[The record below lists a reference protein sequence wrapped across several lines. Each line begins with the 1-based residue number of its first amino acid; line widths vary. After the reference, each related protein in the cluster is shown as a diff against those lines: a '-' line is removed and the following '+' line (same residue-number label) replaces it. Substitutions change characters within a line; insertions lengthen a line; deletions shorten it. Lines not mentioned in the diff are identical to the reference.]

1 MDKELLIHLPVVA
14 AVARQRSFVGAAGAL
29 NMSPSAV
36 SHAVRA
42 VEDRLGEPLFAR
54 TTRSVSLTEIGTDFV
69 RRIDAA
75 LQDIDEAMQAV
86 TSARGDVRGVLRLNA
101 SRVAF
106 TMAVAPVLAALAR
119 SHPRLSVEVHTD
131 DALVD
136 IVAQGF
142 DAGVRLGEAVQ
153 HDMVAVRLT
162 PPFEAIVVASQAYLD
177 RRGRTSACAELA
189 RHDCIGY
196 RLLASGSLYEWE
208 LDERGRRVVVQ
219 AKGGAIVSDAT
230 AARELALAGVGIAY
244 LFEPLVR
251 RDLREGRLLR
261 ILPQASLRH
270 GGLFL
275 YFARRA
281 SMSAKLRA
289 FIDAAGEAS
298 ARPSEP
304 GTARRRK
311 AGS

>member
-1 MDKELLIHLPVVA
+1 MNKDLLIHLPVVA
-14 AVARQRSFVGAAGAL
+14 AVARHRSFVAAAGAL
-29 NMSPSAV
+29 NMSASAV

-42 VEDRLGEPLFAR
+42 VEDRLGEALFAR
-54 TTRSVSLTEIGTDFV
+54 TTRSVSLTEAGAEFV

-86 TSARGDVRGVLRLNA
+86 TAARWDVRGVLRLNA

-106 TMAVAPVLAALAR
+106 TMAVAPILAALAR

-153 HDMVAVRLT
+153 QDMVAVRLT
-162 PPFEAIVVASQAYLD
+162 PPFEAIVVASPAYLE
-177 RRGRTSACAELA
+177 RRGQPSACADLA
-189 RHDCIGY
+189 RHECIGY
-196 RLLASGSLYEWE
+196 RLLASGSLYDWE
-208 LDERGRRVVVQ
+208 LDERGRRVSVR
-219 AKGGAIVSDAT
+219 ARGGAIVSDAT

-244 LFEPLVR
+244 VFEPLVR
-251 RDLREGRLLR
+251 SDLQQGRLTR
-261 ILPQASLRH
+261 ILAQASLRH
-270 GGLFL
+270 DGLFL

-289 FIDAAGEAS
+289 FIDAAGDTSSLPAK
-298 ARPSEP
+298 P
-304 GTARRRK
+304 GTRMRGK
-311 AGS
+311 AG